1 MANTST
7 VGFIRRL
14 KDDNGA
20 YIYDPIVSGED
31 RLLGFPIFENPAMA
45 SIGTAGGTKPVVFG
59 HLPSYKIVTT
69 GLEVA
74 TSADAFFENDVTA
87 YRFTYRFD
95 GKLTHA
101 AHVKHLVTAAA

>member
-14 KDDNGA
+14 KDGEGRF
-20 YIYDPIVSGED
+20 IYDPIVAGDD

-74 TSADAFFENDVTA
+74 TSADAYFANDITA
-87 YRFTYRFD
+87 FRFTYRFD
-95 GKLTHA
+95 GNLSHS
-101 AHVKHLVTAAA
+101 AHVKYLANA